1 LYLADHQIT
10 KLVNLDNLINKD
22 DFVSEKTGNPSYGLS
37 SFGYDARLGKE
48 FVLLR
53 FRPGFND
60 NKLYYYKTP
69 PVFDPS
75 SESLKEGIDYSRVE
89 SSYFDINPGE
99 FILAHTQE
107 TFNLPSTI
115 TGVVKDKSTYAR
127 LGIALQNTV
136 LEAGWSGQIT
146 IEISNHGSRTIRLHA
161 GMGIAQ
167 ILFVYNSKPANN
179 PYNGKYQN
187 QKGVVLPK

>member
-1 LYLADHQIT
+1 MV
-10 KLVNLDNLINKD
+10 KLENLINENE
-22 DFVSEKTGNPSYGLS
+22 FIPQKTGNPSYGLS

-48 FVLLR
+48 FVSLR
-53 FRPGFND
+53 YRPGFND
-60 NKLYYYKTP
+60 NKLYYYGTP

-75 SESLKEGIDYSRVE
+75 SESLKEGIDYARVE
-89 SSYFDINPGE
+89 SSYFDIQPGE

-107 TFNLPSTI
+107 TFNFPPNI
-115 TGVVKDKSTYAR
+115 TGLVKDKSTYAR

-167 ILFVYNSKPANN
+167 ILFVYNPKPADK
-179 PYNGKYQN
+179 PYTGKYQN
-187 QKGVVLPK
+187 QKGVVLPR